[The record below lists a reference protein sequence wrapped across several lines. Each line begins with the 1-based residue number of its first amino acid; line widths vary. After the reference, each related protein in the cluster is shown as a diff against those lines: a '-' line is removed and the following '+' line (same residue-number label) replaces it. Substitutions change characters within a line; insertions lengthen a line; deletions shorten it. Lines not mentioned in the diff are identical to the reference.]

1 MVCDII
7 TPLILFLSFF
17 FSLQLCDYRLEF
29 SQWWT
34 KEMKTVKLPAQGTV
48 FDYYLEP
55 QSRKF
60 LPWSDLVPPFE
71 MEPQTPLQ
79 VRISDAQRLKS
90 SGNCAK
96 AV

>member
-1 MVCDII
+1 
-7 TPLILFLSFF
+7 
-17 FSLQLCDYRLEF
+17 
-29 SQWWT
+29 
-34 KEMKTVKLPAQGTV
+34 MKTVKLPAQGTV

-79 VRISDAQRLKS
+79 VRTREAPRLTGGKLLS
-90 SGNCAK
+90 NFSK
-96 AV
+96 AVWLIITHSGAKVAIFRTNNQQ